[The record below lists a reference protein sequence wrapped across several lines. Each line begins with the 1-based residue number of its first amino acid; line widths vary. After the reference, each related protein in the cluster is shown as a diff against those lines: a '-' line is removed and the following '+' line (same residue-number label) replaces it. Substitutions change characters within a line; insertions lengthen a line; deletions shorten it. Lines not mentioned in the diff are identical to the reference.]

1 MTSKVLVLLLPVFL
15 LLLSSSC
22 FADEVKV
29 ADVNKS
35 TSENVAKRKQA
46 LDRAVVKSGLQA
58 GAKTY
63 AFHVQDVTG
72 PRAGKTLCYAC
83 AFGKHSV
90 INIQTKKFDDELIA
104 LLRGLDPLVQPAG
117 EIKGDSQHAFVVY
130 LTEDP
135 DQAEKELATI
145 AKKAELKNIP
155 LTVFDDLAGPKP
167 YKLSDDAEVTIMMWK
182 NTKVTTNYAF
192 PVGGIEKEDVKP
204 LLVSASKHLKLNKSK
219 NSKDAE

>member
-1 MTSKVLVLLLPVFL
+1 MTSKVPVLLLPVFL
-15 LLLSSSC
+15 LLLSSIC
-22 FADEVKV
+22 LAEVTV
-29 ADVNKS
+29 ADVDKS
-35 TSENVAKRKQA
+35 TSETVAKRKQA
-46 LDRAVVKSGLQA
+46 VEGSVVKSGLQP

-90 INIQTKKFDDELIA
+90 INIQTKNFDDELIA
-104 LLRGLDPLVQPAG
+104 LLRGLDPLVQSAG

-135 DQAEKELATI
+135 DQAEKELAAI

-155 LTVFDDLAGPKP
+155 LTVYDDLAGPKP

-182 NTKVTTNYAF
+182 NTKVTTNHAF
-192 PVGGIEKEDVKP
+192 PAGGIKKEDVKP
-204 LLVSASKHLKLNKSK
+204 LLVSASKHLKLSKSK
-219 NSKDAE
+219 NSKDPE